1 MRDSAGVT
9 YLHAD
14 HLSSTT
20 NTTGAR
26 IATQR
31 YLPYGARRGS
41 GTVATAY
48 RYTGQ
53 WEADSLGGIY
63 HYRARWYDPTTGR
76 FLQPD
81 PLVPSYQN
89 PQSLNRY
96 SYVLGNPL
104 RFTDPSGHYIHVE
117 DALGPFGD
125 FGLRRAGDGSLRVVQ
140 GGARFRNEYE
150 KAFANHQLSGGQTP
164 LPDLP
169 SGAFGATVARS
180 AANAIAEIEAGETE
194 PSQAPAAG
202 SARVLRAVADRVVL
216 LGMVQAVVKAVQLP
230 LDSPTVYYADNP
242 DMIRSG
248 EWEWRGGLG
257 PEGVGAF
264 YCERTRESLF
274 PHLSAQDHAP
284 HWDYSRRGLALRL
297 RLYLDG
303 SLEVKGQER

>member
-1 MRDSAGVT
+1 
-9 YLHAD
+9 
-14 HLSSTT
+14 
-20 NTTGAR
+20 
-26 IATQR
+26 
-31 YLPYGARRGS
+31 GS

-53 WEADSLGGIY
+53 WEAGGRGRPLSLGGIY

-125 FGLRRAGDGSLRVVQ
+125 FGVRRAGDGSLRVVQ

-202 SARVLRAVADRVVL
+202 SARVLRALADPVVL
-216 LGMVQAVVKAVQLP
+216 LGMVQAVVRAVQLP
-230 LDSPTVYYADNP
+230 LDSPTVYYGDNP

-248 EWEWRGGLG
+248 EWEWRGSLDPRSGKG
-257 PEGVGAF
+257 SYYNPQ
-264 YCERTRESLF
+264 TDESLH
-274 PHLSAQDHAP
+274 PDLHSRWHAP
-284 HWDYSRRGLALRL
+284 HWDYVHPTRGAY
-297 RLYLDG
+297 RLYVDG
-303 SLEVKGQER
+303 TLEPKERQ